1 MMLGRGLL
9 GSTVILVT
17 IHSASCCPEPP
28 CNGIN
33 GTMLQVS
40 DIDMQKSLLLHAMIL
55 SQDPVR
61 GNFFVAVVLFTLM
74 VACAMYAAIM
84 QRWEERGT
92 KSQIPSQSMLKGID
106 EMHFTPDL
114 VVPEGCECVLLV
126 CSKPKRGMTYDV
138 IDSGGG
144 VVLGME
150 DSLEATPVPR
160 RKLLTPNKVLLGQCV
175 RTQRSFP
182 SQTSTEITFEIFNA
196 NHAVFAKLT
205 YEPRQGRDDKV
216 FIETTSQ
223 KFLFFGSIHHQTL
236 NLTDFCGRLLATTEP
251 VTQQGPRGEPPG
263 SLLRLRVAPLADV
276 GLVLCSLMCIQNIS
290 PGW

>member
-1 MMLGRGLL
+1 MLGTRGLL
-9 GSTVILVT
+9 GSTVLLLT
-17 IHSASCCPEPP
+17 IRSASCCPEPP

-40 DIDMQKSLLLHAMIL
+40 DIDMQTSLLLHAMIL
-55 SQDPVR
+55 SQDPVT

-92 KSQIPSQSMLKGID
+92 KSQVPAQSMLKGID
-106 EMHFTPDL
+106 EVHFTPDL

-150 DSLEATPVPR
+150 DTEGTPVPR
-160 RKLLTPNKVLLGQCV
+160 RKLLTPNKELLGQCV

-182 SQTSTEITFEIFNA
+182 SQTSTEITFEILNA
-196 NHAVFAKLT
+196 NHVVFAKLT

-216 FIETTSQ
+216 FIETISQ
-223 KFLFFGSIHHQTL
+223 KFLFSGSIQHQTL

-251 VTQQGPRGEPPG
+251 VTQQGPHGEPPG

-276 GLVLCSLMCIQNIS
+276 GLVLCSLMCIQHIS